1 MIRSILTLMLA
12 APLAGCGLFF
22 GENGGPDVAVRTHD
36 NGTLDPRTAGEAA
49 MAEGREAMRGG
60 NLIAAMS
67 AFRIA
72 QRDPLTAADA
82 TNALGVAWTTLG
94 RHDLAE
100 KMFLEA
106 IALAPRDRRFAANL
120 ERLLAE
126 RVVPGLQP
134 TETAPLLA
142 RSAPPATQPVRSKT
156 DSVRTKAPVNR
167 LVRVS
172 RTEVRIGTADRAP
185 ATENGAAT
193 VSAVSGPARGPAI
206 RVARPRAG
214 DRLYPRRVILPVA
227 SDRAERD
234 EHSYPVRV
242 SLPARTAA
250 SREGA
255 RAPAR
260 YPLRVALRPRP
271 GVE

>member
-1 MIRSILTLMLA
+1 MIRSILSLMLA
-12 APLAGCGLFF
+12 LPLAGCGLFF
-22 GENGGPDVAVRTHD
+22 AGNGGPEVAVRAHD
-36 NGTLDPRTAGEAA
+36 NGALDPRTAGEAA
-49 MAEGREAMRGG
+49 MAEGRAAMRGG

-82 TNALGVAWTTLG
+82 TNALGVAWAALG

-126 RVVPGLQP
+126 RVVPGFQP
-134 TETAPLLA
+134 TETAPRLA
-142 RSAPPATQPVRSKT
+142 HSAPPATRPVRSVAG
-156 DSVRTKAPVNR
+156 SVRTKAPTNR

-172 RTEVRIGTADRAP
+172 RTEVRIGRDERPP
-185 ATENGAAT
+185 ATENDAAT
-193 VSAVSGPARGPAI
+193 VSAVSGAARGPAI
-206 RVARPRAG
+206 RVALPRAG
-214 DRLYPRRVILPVA
+214 DRLYPRRVVLPVA

-242 SLPARTAA
+242 SLPVRATA
-250 SREGA
+250 SRGGT
-255 RAPAR
+255 RASPR
-260 YPLRVALRPRP
+260 YPLRVALRS